1 MKGLLFVSRVAL
13 LCNLCYVFSVAGRYV
28 ASLDRLLDS
37 IISTVVIL
45 GVVAVFLNA
54 FVNIAWLVTT
64 AFKKQG
70 IPKWLGITNLVIFIF
85 QVLNMFIFQL

>member
-28 ASLDRLLDS
+28 ASLEKLLDDVV
-37 IISTVVIL
+37 STIVIL
-45 GVVAVFLNA
+45 GVVSVFLNV
-54 FVNIAWLVTT
+54 FVSIAWLVML
-64 AFKKQG
+64 AFKKKG
-70 IPKWLGITNLVIFIF
+70 IPKWLGIANFSLLVF